1 MKNLVTKILI
11 LLFAATSIIAF
22 VPDTYAKNKDPK
34 STNQL
39 KERKRDRQQKKD
51 GTCSKK
57 FQKKKNQHKKGFK
70 KGNRR

>member
-22 VPDTYAKNKDPK
+22 VPDTYAQNRDPK
-34 STNQL
+34 GACLL
-39 KERKRDRQQKKD
+39 KDRKRDRQQKKD
-51 GTCSKK
+51 GSCTKK

-70 KGNRR
+70 KGNGR